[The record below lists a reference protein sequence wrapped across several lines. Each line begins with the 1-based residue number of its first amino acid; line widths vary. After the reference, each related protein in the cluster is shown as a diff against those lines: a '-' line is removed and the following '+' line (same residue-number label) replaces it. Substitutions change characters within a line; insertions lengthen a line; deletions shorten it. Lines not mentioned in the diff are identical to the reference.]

1 VSAPDTSKS
10 DAALESAGTGSVAHS
25 IIGQFVGELAKQDGF
40 AKIAKSLESII
51 YDSPS
56 EASLRAALFG
66 DDTV

>member
-1 VSAPDTSKS
+1 MSAPDSPES
-10 DAALESAGTGSVAHS
+10 DAALQSAGTGSVAHS

-40 AKIAKSLESII
+40 AEIAKSLESII

-66 DDTV
+66 DETV

>member
-1 VSAPDTSKS
+1 MSAPESSKS
-10 DAALESAGTGSVAHS
+10 DPTLQSAGTGSVAHS

-40 AKIAKSLESII
+40 VEIAKSLETMI

-66 DDTV
+66 DETV